1 MDPKQMAEIVG
12 TTVRGMI
19 DEQAQIQARINKVQE
34 GVNDNIE
41 SQVTALVGYVTELS
55 EALGQLIDRVNT
67 PAEQVVMTP
76 EQIEEQAAAYR
87 GSIIMEAARLGVT
100 GGELARA
107 KKVIADG

>member
-19 DEQAQIQARINKVQE
+19 DEQAQIQA
-34 GVNDNIE
+34 GVNTALE
-41 SQVTALVGYVTELS
+41 SQLNALVGYVTELS

-107 KKVIADG
+107 KKVIVNR

>member
-19 DEQAQIQARINKVQE
+19 DEQAQIQA
-34 GVNDNIE
+34 GVNTALE
-41 SQVTALVGYVTELS
+41 SQVNALVGYVTQLG
-55 EALGQLIDRVNT
+55 EALGVM
-67 PAEQVVMTP
+67 AEKVDNPMTTMMTP

-107 KKVIADG
+107 KKVIAGAS

>member
-12 TTVRGMI
+12 TTVKAMV
-19 DEQAQIQARINKVQE
+19 DEQAQIQAGINTTL
-34 GVNDNIE
+34 E
-41 SQVTALVGYVTELS
+41 SQVNALVGYVTELS

-107 KKVIADG
+107 KKVIANG

>member
-19 DEQAQIQARINKVQE
+19 DEQAQIQA
-34 GVNDNIE
+34 GVNTALE
-41 SQVTALVGYVTELS
+41 SQLNALVGYVTELS

-76 EQIEEQAAAYR
+76 EQIEEQVAAYR

-107 KKVIADG
+107 KKVVTG

>member
-19 DEQAQIQARINKVQE
+19 DEQAQIQA
-34 GVNDNIE
+34 GVNTALE
-41 SQVTALVGYVTELS
+41 SQVNALVGYVTELS

-76 EQIEEQAAAYR
+76 EQIEERAAAYR

-107 KKVIADG
+107 KKVIANG

>member
-19 DEQAQIQARINKVQE
+19 DEQAQIQA
-34 GVNDNIE
+34 GVNTALE
-41 SQVTALVGYVTELS
+41 SQVNALVGYVTELS

-107 KKVIADG
+107 KKVAAP

>member
-1 MDPKQMAEIVG
+1 MSMDPKQMAEIVG

-19 DEQAQIQARINKVQE
+19 DEQAQIQA
-34 GVNDNIE
+34 GVNTALE
-41 SQVTALVGYVTELS
+41 SQLNALVGYVTELS

-67 PAEQVVMTP
+67 PAEQIAMTP

-107 KKVIADG
+107 KKVIAGAS

>member
-12 TTVRGMI
+12 TTVKAMV
-19 DEQAQIQARINKVQE
+19 DEQAQIQAGINTAL
-34 GVNDNIE
+34 E
-41 SQVTALVGYVTELS
+41 SQVNALVGYVTELS
-55 EALGQLIDRVNT
+55 EALGRVIDQVST
-67 PAEQVVMTP
+67 PTEQVVMTP

-107 KKVIADG
+107 KKVIANG